1 MSAAEGVLSET
12 YRSVVAAWEC
22 DVMGHLTIAF
32 YFDRFTDAA
41 FSLIERLAPAKAPPA
56 AAWRSTRLLVRYQKE
71 LRAGDG
77 LFIRSGIIGRDG
89 EAIRIGHE
97 LVRPDTR
104 EVCTLV
110 EHTLLPRALPYGSHA
125 EQRRVLGEAAVEWS
139 TPGFGDIAEP
149 ARRERMIDS
158 GRDRVKAWEIDERGE
173 LSLSG
178 FVQRFA
184 HACLHVCS
192 AFGMTP
198 DYMRAERRGFST
210 FETRLELLAPPP
222 SAGDALALRSGLLKA
237 GNASLHML
245 HEMSLARS
253 GERLAVFHQAGVHF
267 DLEARRSAPLPAA
280 ARERANELV
289 IA

>member
-1 MSAAEGVLSET
+1 MSAAEGVLTET

-32 YFDRFTDAA
+32 YFDRFNDAA

-56 AAWRSTRLLVRYQKE
+56 AAWRSVRLLVRYQKE

-77 LFIRSGIIGRDG
+77 IFIKSGIIGKDG

-97 LVRPDTR
+97 LARPDTR

-110 EHTLLPRALPYGSHA
+110 EHSLMPRELPYGSHG
-125 EQRRVLGEAAVEWS
+125 EQRRVLGEAAVPWS
-139 TPGFGDIAEP
+139 TPGFDDVAAP
-149 ARRERMIDS
+149 TRRERMIDS

-178 FVQRFA
+178 FVHRFA
-184 HACLHVCS
+184 HACLHMCS

-222 SAGDALALRSGLLKA
+222 SSGDTVVLRSGLLKA
-237 GNASLHML
+237 GNASLHMG

-253 GERLAVFHQAGVHF
+253 GEPVAVFHQAGVHF
-267 DLEARRSAPLPAA
+267 DLEARRSALLPEAL
-280 ARERANELV
+280 RGRAKELL